1 MFDSSIFIWGIVL
14 GAVGMGYFTYG
25 KQQRKI
31 MPLIS
36 GVGLFVLP
44 YFVDNLTLLLIGAFI
59 LMALPFIIF
68 GKGD

>member
-14 GAVGMGYFTYG
+14 GAIGMGYFTYG

-44 YFVDNLTLLLIGAFI
+44 YFVDNLTLLLIGAFA
-59 LMALPFIIF
+59 LMALPFVIKDF
-68 GKGD
+68 

>member
-1 MFDSSIFIWGIVL
+1 MFNSSIFIWGIVL
-14 GAVGMGYFTYG
+14 GAIGMGYFTYG

-31 MPLIS
+31 IPLIS

-68 GKGD
+68 RKSY